1 MAPTWMETAIL
12 RAKSNK
18 RIGMPVAIAL
28 FATVLAVWY
37 GHTYWLILADEGAA
51 KALSVVPESEPKL
64 GKIIVGAR
72 ERYFAR
78 YSFRDESGRL
88 HSARQP
94 ISRSRFEALSQGD
107 AWLTVYYS
115 RARPEVSAIDLQA
128 VQQLAVILA
137 VIAALVWMWVI
148 VRLARATR

>member
-1 MAPTWMETAIL
+1 
-12 RAKSNK
+12 
-18 RIGMPVAIAL
+18 MPVAIAL
-28 FATVLAVWY
+28 FASMLAVWY
-37 GHTYWLILADEGAA
+37 GHTYWLIVADEGSA
-51 KALSVVPESEPKL
+51 KALSVTPESEPKL
-64 GKIIVGAR
+64 GRIIVGDR

-78 YSFRDESGRL
+78 YSFRDGDGRL
-88 HSARQP
+88 YTARQA
-94 ISRSRFEALSQGD
+94 ISHSRFEALSQGD

-137 VIAALVWMWVI
+137 AIAALAWIWVI